1 VIEPVF
7 VTRQLFVSI
16 SAHGFGH
23 AVQTAVVVNAL
34 WERWPDL
41 RVTLRTT
48 LPRTVLAGFF
58 SHDLELIEGA
68 DDVGMVMASPLE
80 VLADETAD
88 AFEVFHA
95 GWEDRVEAEADTLA
109 RLGPDLVFANVPY
122 LTLAAAARAGI
133 PAVGMSSLNWAEPY
147 WDYCGARPEAAR
159 IHAEIVAAY
168 RQADLFLLPEPS
180 MPMTWL
186 PQTRTISPLARIGTP
201 RHAELC
207 AALGVNAEQSLVL
220 VTFGGISGHRV
231 LPALPREPDVIW
243 LLQEPL
249 EEGRPDVASIQAL
262 GWPFPDLLRSVDAV
276 VTKPSYGTVTEATCN
291 GARVLYL
298 CRGDW
303 AEETYIVD
311 WLQRHAVCREIEKT
325 DLAGD
330 QFISALRALLAQ
342 LAKPGPAATGGLEA
356 ADALAAYLG

>member
-1 VIEPVF
+1 MFEPVF

-58 SHDLELIEGA
+58 SHDFELIEGA
-68 DDVGMVMASPLE
+68 DDVGMVMASPLK

-95 GWEDRVEAEADTLA
+95 GWEGRVEAEADALA

-122 LTLAAAARAGI
+122 LTLAAAGRAGI

-147 WDYCGARPEAAR
+147 WDFCGARPEAAR

-186 PQTRTISPLARIGTP
+186 PQRRTIGPLARIGAP

-207 AALGVNAEQSLVL
+207 AALGVNPEQSLVL

-231 LPALPREPDVIW
+231 VPTLPREPDVMW
-243 LLQEPL
+243 LLQEPP
-249 EEGRPDVASIQAL
+249 EEGRSDVASIQAL
-262 GWPFPDLLRSVDAV
+262 GWRFPDLLRSVDAV

-298 CRGDW
+298 RRGDW
-303 AEETYIVD
+303 AEEPYLVE
-311 WLQRHAVCREIEKT
+311 WLERHAVCREIEMKA
-325 DLAGD
+325 LEGGE
-330 QFISALRALLAQ
+330 FISALRALLTRP
-342 LAKPGPAATGGLEA
+342 AKPRPAATGGSEA
-356 ADALAAYLG
+356 ADVLAAYLE

>member
-1 VIEPVF
+1 MFEPVF

-58 SHDLELIEGA
+58 SHDFELIEGA
-68 DDVGMVMASPLE
+68 DDVGMIMASPLK
-80 VLADETAD
+80 VLADETA
-88 AFEVFHA
+88 AAYEAFHA
-95 GWEDRVEAEADTLA
+95 GWEDRVEAEAAALA

-186 PQTRTISPLARIGTP
+186 PQTRTIDPLARIGAP
-201 RHAELC
+201 RRTELC
-207 AALGVNAEQSLVL
+207 AALCVNPEQSLVL

-231 LPALPREPDVIW
+231 VPTLPREPDVMW
-243 LLQEPL
+243 LLQEPP
-249 EEGRPDVASIQAL
+249 EEGRSDVASIQAL

-276 VTKPSYGTVTEATCN
+276 VTKPSYGTVAEATCN
-291 GARVLYL
+291 GTRVLYL
-298 CRGDW
+298 RRGDW
-303 AEETYIVD
+303 AEETYLVD
-311 WLQRHAVCREIEKT
+311 WLQRHAVCREIQMT
-325 DLAGD
+325 DLGGD
-330 QFISALRALLAQ
+330 ELISPLRVLLAQ
-342 LAKPGPAATGGLEA
+342 PAKPGPAATGGLEA
-356 ADALAAYLG
+356 ADVLAAYLE